1 MLTLIPISVRDATA
15 FVARVHRHHD
25 PPRGAIFCIACGD
38 DAGTIHAVAMV
49 VPSVWKLCGGVRRL
63 WCRSRGFLGL
73 RGQRSRCRRKG
84 CELQGEAVERRA
96 F

>member
-25 PPRGAIFCIACGD
+25 PPRGAIFCVACGD

-49 VPSVWKLCGGVRRL
+49 GAAPS
-63 WCRSRGFLGL
+63 
-73 RGQRSRCRRKG
+73 
-84 CELQGEAVERRA
+84 RA
-96 F
+96 SCKTSGPPR